1 MPTLFEYLDEINTGK
16 PAPIDESA
24 PDPFKDYVP
33 FQINNGMSQNLDTVL
48 IANEMNKKPWLSKE
62 MQFKFY
68 RGAVAKKK
76 RYGKWAK
83 VEEQA
88 NKEDIATVS
97 EYYDVN
103 EQRAASYMKLLKPE
117 NIAQM
122 RVFLNKGGS
131 ETKGRAKK

>member
-1 MPTLFEYLDEINTGK
+1 MTTLFEYLDEINTGK

-24 PDPFKDYVP
+24 PDPLKDYAP
-33 FQINNGMSQNLDTVL
+33 FQINNGMCQNLDTVL

-68 RGAVAKKK
+68 RAAVAKKK

-97 EYYDVN
+97 AYYDVN
-103 EQRAASYMKLLKPE
+103 HARAAEYLQLLKPE
-117 NIAQM
+117 HLEHM
-122 RVFLNKGGS
+122 RKMTSKGG
-131 ETKGRAKK
+131 TDYKPRAKK